1 MTAQLI
7 DDTSS
12 RPAPSRTA
20 PSRGRADRQI
30 SVYAELSRSVKDAG
44 LLNRRR
50 GWYSARIGL
59 TVAAFAGIWVAV
71 ALLGDTWWQ
80 LALAVALAV
89 VTAQFG
95 FLGHDTAHR
104 QAFGAHRTNEWAAR
118 ILSCGFAGL
127 SYGWWMGKHN
137 KHHNAPNQ
145 VGKDPDIAGDGPLAF
160 VPADARARTGF
171 SAWFTKRQ
179 GWAFFP
185 LLTLEGLG
193 LFVAGVQTLVQN
205 KQMPHRRLELG
216 LIAGRM
222 AAIAGVLFL
231 LLPPG
236 LAGAFFGVQLAVF
249 GVLLGASFAPNHK
262 GMPLV
267 PENEKVDF
275 LRRQVLMSRNIRGGV
290 VTDFFMGGL
299 NYQIEHHLFP
309 SMPRPNLRKVQ
320 PMVRAFCAENRITYT
335 ETSLLGSYAIVVR
348 YLNRVGLAERDPF
361 TCPLV
366 RQYRA

>member
-1 MTAQLI
+1 VTAQVI
-7 DDTSS
+7 DDTAS
-12 RPAPSRTA
+12 PPSPLR
-20 PSRGRADRQI
+20 RRDREV
-30 SVYAELSRSVKDAG
+30 SVYAELSRQAKAAG
-44 LLNRRR
+44 LLDRRR
-50 GWYSARIGL
+50 GWYLSRIAA
-59 TVAAFAGIWVAV
+59 TVAAFAGVWVAV
-71 ALLGDTWWQ
+71 AFLGDSWWQ
-80 LALAVALAV
+80 LALAAVLAI

-104 QAFGAHRTNEWAAR
+104 QAFGSHTTNAWAAR
-118 ILSCGFAGL
+118 VLSCGFAGL

-160 VPADARARTGF
+160 TPEDARARTGF
-171 SAWFTKRQ
+171 AGWFARRQ

-193 LFVAGVQTLVQN
+193 LFVASVQTLVQD
-205 KQMPHRRLELG
+205 KQLPHRRLELG
-216 LIAGRM
+216 IIVGR
-222 AAIAGVLFL
+222 AAALAGVLFL
-231 LLPPG
+231 HLPPG
-236 LAGAFFGVQLAVF
+236 IAAAFFGVHLAVF
-249 GVLLGASFAPNHK
+249 GVLLGGSFAPNHK

-267 PENEKVDF
+267 PKNAKVDF
-275 LRRQVLMSRNIRGGV
+275 LRRQVLMSRNVRGGMF
-290 VTDFFMGGL
+290 TDFFMGGL

-320 PMVRAFCAENRITYT
+320 PLVRAVCAEHRISYT

-366 RQYRA
+366 QQYRV

>member
-1 MTAQLI
+1 MTAQLV
-7 DDTSS
+7 DPTT
-12 RPAPSRTA
+12 ATPSR
-20 PSRGRADRQI
+20 RRDREV
-30 SVYAELSRSVKDAG
+30 SVYAELSRQVKDAG

-50 GWYSARIGL
+50 GWYLSRIGAM
-59 TVAAFAGIWVAV
+59 VAAFAGIWVAV
-71 ALLGDTWWQ
+71 VLLGDSWWQ
-80 LALAVALAV
+80 LVLAAALAV

-104 QAFGAHRTNEWAAR
+104 QAFGSHATNAWTAR
-118 ILSCGFAGL
+118 VLSCGFAGL

-145 VGKDPDIAGDGPLAF
+145 MGKDPDIAGDGPLVF
-160 VPADARARTGF
+160 TPEDAQARTGF
-171 SAWFTKRQ
+171 SAWFMKRQ

-185 LLTLEGLG
+185 LLALEGLG
-193 LFVAGVQTLVQN
+193 LFVASVQTLVRD
-205 KQMPHRRLELG
+205 KHLPHRRLELG
-216 LIAGRM
+216 IILGRTAGT
-222 AAIAGVLFL
+222 AGVLFL

-236 LAGAFFGVQLAVF
+236 IAAAFFGVQLAVF
-249 GVLLGASFAPNHK
+249 GILLGGSFAPNHK

-267 PENEKVDF
+267 PRNEKVDF
-275 LRRQVLMSRNIRGGV
+275 LRRQVLMSRNIRGGP

-320 PMVRAFCAENRITYT
+320 PLVRAFCAEQRIGYT

-361 TCPLV
+361 SCPLV
-366 RQYRA
+366 RQYRV